1 MNNNTTKIF
10 NYLEAGE
17 FSLSQVEIYKQNA
30 ESLAF
35 SEYKRCNTIFETRFA
50 LRSNLTDLE
59 YHAAIMELM
68 SFISV
73 KELPITK
80 ELETLAIKTI
90 SELYDVPEH
99 IVFNAELGGDL
110 GIKFKKESVN
120 LSPSAK
126 EALVPEIKK
135 RIILNGLAHGSSIHI
150 WKTIHH
156 LVKNEIQEDL
166 FKLYDKYTDLV
177 GVYAWKFLDIKNII
191 PSLRYIDA
199 SGTTGA
205 TITQGFEQLDFSDE
219 ENPEIKAKAI
229 NFPVLLHELNKGV
242 VDYLIT
248 KGINQDLSEDE
259 LTYVFEEADKYEHEL
274 WHQYLSPSIWVYILK
289 NNRNS
294 LAEEISRLA
303 QMDYEDLNEYLNEI
317 ING

>member
-1 MNNNTTKIF
+1 MDNNTLTIF
-10 NYLEAGE
+10 SYLETGK
-17 FSLSQVEIYKQNA
+17 FSLSQVGIYKQNA
-30 ESLAF
+30 EVLAAL
-35 SEYKRCNTIFETRFA
+35 EYKRCNTIFKERFA

-59 YHAAIMELM
+59 YHTAIMELM

-80 ELETLAIKTI
+80 ELEVLAIKTI
-90 SELYDVPEH
+90 AELYDVPEH

-110 GIKFKKESVN
+110 GVKFENKHTE

-126 EALVPEIKK
+126 EELVPEIKK

-156 LVKNEIQEDL
+156 LVKNELQEDL

-177 GVYAWKFLDIKNII
+177 GIYVWKFIDIKNAI
-191 PSLRYIDA
+191 PSLQHIDA
-199 SGTTGA
+199 SGTTGT

-219 ENPEIKAKAI
+219 ENPKINVKAI

-242 VDYLIT
+242 VDFLIT
-248 KGINQDLSEDE
+248 KGINQDLTEDE
-259 LTYVFEEADKYEHEL
+259 LAYVFEEADKYEHEL
-274 WHQYLSPSIWVYILK
+274 WHQYLSPSIWVKILE
-289 NNRNS
+289 NNNNS

-303 QMDYEDLNEYLNEI
+303 QMDYEDLNTYLNEI